1 MSIKTKERYVMRKI
15 SKDGDFLE
23 FILRIKGFIAL
34 MVVML
39 LGVLIGS
46 YLSVTIGEKSVRT
59 LSFITQGYL
68 KSRTEQT
75 LPQTL
80 LASLF
85 SSGILVVITFTTG
98 FSAIGQPLTVF
109 IPFFRGLGLG
119 FSMTHLYW
127 STGLKGLLICLV
139 LILPSALIS
148 TFAIVIAARES
159 LKLSNFFLRYA
170 LGNSS
175 DNDSTGIIRLYLS
188 KFMILLVICCIGALI
203 DSVINFLFAGLLL

>member
-1 MSIKTKERYVMRKI
+1 MRKI

>member
-1 MSIKTKERYVMRKI
+1 MRRI
-15 SKDGDFLE
+15 SKSGDFLE
-23 FILRIKGFIAL
+23 FMLRIKGFIAL

-46 YLSVTIGEKSVRT
+46 YLSASLGENGIRT
-59 LSFITQGYL
+59 LSFITQGFL

-75 LPQTL
+75 LLQTL
-80 LASLF
+80 SASFF
-85 SSGILVVITFTTG
+85 SSGLLVIISFTTG

-119 FSMTHLYW
+119 FSMSHLYW
-127 STGLKGLLICLV
+127 TTGFKGLLICLV
-139 LILPSALIS
+139 LILPGALIS
-148 TFAIVIAARES
+148 ILAIIIGTRES

-175 DNDSTGIIRLYLS
+175 NDDASGVIRLYLS
-188 KFMILLVICCIGALI
+188 KFTILLILCGIGALV